1 MLKITTDGRKLAL
14 DQRLINDMLPD
25 TANNK
30 VSACAERCFKVWQET
45 KEQKSAQLVFCDTS
59 TPKKDGS
66 FNVYDKVGKYY
77 HYDQY
82 YTLYDEEE
90 NELDKVSFVT
100 IYQKAEEYMEDDTF
114 VRTYWNC
121 LYVE

>member
-1 MLKITTDGRKLAL
+1 MNYK
-14 DQRLINDMLPD
+14 
-25 TANNK
+25 K
-30 VSACAERCFKVWQET
+30 VKQTELEGLTQ
-45 KEQKSAQLVFCDTS
+45 KEGEDLLFAAGYV
-59 TPKKDGS
+59 KDDDYS
-66 FNVYDKVGKYY
+66 DR
-77 HYDQY
+77 
-82 YTLYDEEE
+82 DEEE

>member
-1 MLKITTDGRKLAL
+1 MNYK
-14 DQRLINDMLPD
+14 
-25 TANNK
+25 K
-30 VSACAERCFKVWQET
+30 VKQTELEGLTQ
-45 KEQKSAQLVFCDTS
+45 KEGEDLLFAAGYV
-59 TPKKDGS
+59 KDDDYS
-66 FNVYDKVGKYY
+66 DRDEYKVGKYY

-114 VRTYWNC
+114 VRTC
-121 LYVE
+121 LYFNQIEAVKMLLDQINLHSIMSLF